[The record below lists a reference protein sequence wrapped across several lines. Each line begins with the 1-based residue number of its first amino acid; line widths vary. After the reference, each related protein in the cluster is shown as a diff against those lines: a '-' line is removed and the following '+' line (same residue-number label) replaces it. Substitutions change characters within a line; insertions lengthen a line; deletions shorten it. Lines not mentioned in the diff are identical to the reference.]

1 MRIYYQAQADLY
13 TEHVVPVFNAQQG
26 DTGRGV
32 DITLTDCGAVVV
44 PDASESLRLY
54 CKRPDDHVSYLPA
67 TLSGSAVRVELTNQL
82 LSVPGLVECELQVG
96 AGADMVT
103 TPVFKVLVLPSNYD
117 AQAAESTDEYT
128 ALDAAL
134 ATVQSYD
141 GRIAE
146 NAADITA
153 LDGDITALDGRV
165 TAVEGGLD
173 ALDGRVDDIGTVTED
188 IVTEAVTTTTATYKS
203 VASVAHGVGTY
214 LVTTSAAFS
223 QNTSGIRIAIVTA
236 SASSNTVVSQLATDT
251 AVPLNGYWTRLS
263 HAFVIRASSAGSWH
277 LKVYQN
283 SGGDLNVSTAC
294 IQATKLSD

>member
-44 PDASESLRLY
+44 PEASESLRLY
-54 CKRPDDHVSYLPA
+54 CKRPDGHVSYLPA

-96 AGADMVT
+96 TGADMVT

-134 ATVQSYD
+134 ATVQSYN
-141 GRIAE
+141 GRIAQ
-146 NAADITA
+146 NAA
-153 LDGDITALDGRV
+153 DITALDGRV
-165 TAVEGGLD
+165 TAVEDGLD
-173 ALDGRVDDIGTVTED
+173 ALDGRVDNIGTVTED

-203 VASVAHGVGTY
+203 VASVAHGIGTY
-214 LVTTSAAFS
+214 LVTTSAAFV
-223 QNTSGIRIAIVTA
+223 QNTSGVRIAIVTA
-236 SASSNTVVSQLATDT
+236 SASSNTVVSQLATAT
-251 AVPLNGYWTRLS
+251 AVPLTGYWTRLS
-263 HAFVIRASSAGSWH
+263 HAFVIRASSAGTWH

>member
-67 TLSGSAVRVELTNQL
+67 TLSGSAVRVDLTNQL

-117 AQAAESTDEYT
+117 AEAAESTDEYT

-141 GRIAE
+141 GRITDNAE
-146 NAADITA
+146 
-153 LDGDITALDGRV
+153 DITALDGRV
-165 TAVEGGLD
+165 TDVEDGLAAFLTD
-173 ALDGRVDDIGTVTED
+173 SHAATS
-188 IVTEAVTTTTATYKS
+188 TTT
-203 VASVAHGVGTY
+203 G
-214 LVTTSAAFS
+214 
-223 QNTSGIRIAIVTA
+223 N
-236 SASSNTVVSQLATDT
+236 VS
-251 AVPLNGYWTRLS
+251 LS
-263 HAFVIRASSAGSWH
+263 T
-277 LKVYQN
+277 
-283 SGGDLNVSTAC
+283 NVSTRLVLSAWIQGSSAMC
-294 IQATKLSD
+294 IPFTDSSGNWYVKALNWNGTTYTPITSTSLTVEYIYKAVS